1 MLPEEEVAAQK
12 ELKLREEEK
21 KLHRIRKRRRSSE
34 KERGQF
40 SLLFASHR
48 IASHRI
54 LSHCIASHRIAHTH
68 IRTHMG
74 GIISSYPEAYNVGVK
89 YLENQSF
96 VFQNHG
102 VKEVKNN

>member
-48 IASHRI
+48 IASHLI
-54 LSHCIASHRIAHTH
+54 ALYCIASHRPHPH
-68 IRTHMG
+68 PHPHG
-74 GIISSYPEAYNVGVK
+74 GYNFFLRIEAYNVGVK

>member
-34 KERGQF
+34 KERGLF

-54 LSHCIASHRIAHTH
+54 ASHRTH
-68 IRTHMG
+68 PHPHPHG
-74 GIISSYPEAYNVGVK
+74 GYNFFLRIEAYNVGVK